1 MIENNQIKKLAINGA
16 VFEEGMSDF
25 KEGKVSSLSLVE
37 EKKYKILTAYV
48 QDQNTYRVQ
57 ITLNALEDKIAK
69 NEELDIKDYI
79 QLYAGATVSRNI
91 IQKNINTWSA
101 VVKEYDENLIPK
113 LKEIAKEMDNNK
125 RQALIDDFF
134 GAE

>member
-1 MIENNQIKKLAINGA
+1 MNKQYQDLFQLVARNGA
-16 VFEEGMSDF
+16 LNAEQAMKNIGTADT
-25 KEGKVSSLSLVE
+25 E
-37 EKKYKILTAYV
+37 EKTKNINILTEAR
-48 QDQNTYRVQ
+48 DAF
-57 ITLNALEDKIAK
+57 NALEDKIAK

-113 LKEIAKEMDNNK
+113 LEEVAKEMNSDK

>member
-1 MIENNQIKKLAINGA
+1 MNKQYQDLFQLVARNGA
-16 VFEEGMSDF
+16 LNAEQAMKNIGTADT
-25 KEGKVSSLSLVE
+25 E
-37 EKKYKILTAYV
+37 EKTKNISILTEAR
-48 QDQNTYRVQ
+48 DAF
-57 ITLNALEDKIAK
+57 NALEDKIAK

-113 LKEIAKEMDNNK
+113 LEEVAKEMDNDK

>member
-1 MIENNQIKKLAINGA
+1 MNKQHQDLFQLVARNGA
-16 VFEEGMSDF
+16 LNAEEAMKNIGIADT
-25 KEGKVSSLSLVE
+25 E
-37 EKKYKILTAYV
+37 EKTKNISILTEAR
-48 QDQNTYRVQ
+48 DAF
-57 ITLNALEDKIAK
+57 NALEDKIAK

-79 QLYAGATVSRNI
+79 HLYVGAKVSRNI

-113 LKEIAKEMDNNK
+113 LEEVAKEMDDNK

>member
-1 MIENNQIKKLAINGA
+1 MNKQYQDLFQLVARNGA
-16 VFEEGMSDF
+16 LNAEQAMKNIGTADT
-25 KEGKVSSLSLVE
+25 E
-37 EKKYKILTAYV
+37 EKTKNIGILTEAR
-48 QDQNTYRVQ
+48 DAF
-57 ITLNALEDKIAK
+57 NALEDKISK

-113 LKEIAKEMDNNK
+113 LEEVAKEMDNDK

>member
-1 MIENNQIKKLAINGA
+1 MNKQYQDLFQLVARNGA
-16 VFEEGMSDF
+16 LNAEQAMKNIEASDM
-25 KEGKVSSLSLVE
+25 E
-37 EKKYKILTAYV
+37 EKTKNINILTEAR
-48 QDQNTYRVQ
+48 DAF
-57 ITLNALEDKIAK
+57 NALEDKISK

-113 LKEIAKEMDNNK
+113 LEEVAKEMNSDK

>member
-1 MIENNQIKKLAINGA
+1 MNKQYQDLFQLVARNGA
-16 VFEEGMSDF
+16 LNAEQAMKNIGIADT
-25 KEGKVSSLSLVE
+25 E
-37 EKKYKILTAYV
+37 EKTKNISILTEAR
-48 QDQNTYRVQ
+48 DAF
-57 ITLNALEDKIAK
+57 NALEDKIAK

-113 LKEIAKEMDNNK
+113 LEEVAKEMNSDK

>member
-1 MIENNQIKKLAINGA
+1 M
-16 VFEEGMSDF
+16 
-25 KEGKVSSLSLVE
+25 
-37 EKKYKILTAYV
+37 
-48 QDQNTYRVQ
+48 
-57 ITLNALEDKIAK
+57 
-69 NEELDIKDYI
+69 DIKDYI

>member
-1 MIENNQIKKLAINGA
+1 MNKQYQDLFQLVARNGA
-16 VFEEGMSDF
+16 LNAEQAMKNIGTADT
-25 KEGKVSSLSLVE
+25 E
-37 EKKYKILTAYV
+37 EKTKNISILTEAR
-48 QDQNTYRVQ
+48 DAF
-57 ITLNALEDKIAK
+57 NALEDKIAK

-113 LKEIAKEMDNNK
+113 LEEVAKEMDNNK

>member
-1 MIENNQIKKLAINGA
+1 MNKQHQDLFQLVARNGA
-16 VFEEGMSDF
+16 LNAEEAMKNIGIADT
-25 KEGKVSSLSLVE
+25 E
-37 EKKYKILTAYV
+37 EKTKNISILTEAR
-48 QDQNTYRVQ
+48 DAF
-57 ITLNALEDKIAK
+57 NALEDKIAK

-79 QLYAGATVSRNI
+79 HLYAGAKVSRNI

-113 LKEIAKEMDNNK
+113 LKEVAKEIDDNK